1 MESFLKLKKDSS
13 ESANKNGSYVKQAEH
28 IWSMLDEMA
37 SASPDSYK

>member
-1 MESFLKLKKDSS
+1 MESFLKLKKDS
-13 ESANKNGSYVKQAEH
+13 ESVNKNDSYVKQAEH